1 MMIKKACFL
10 STLLITSFAL
20 AQGTRLWRES
30 SYEDFE
36 RGTARGVAISSEGTL
51 ELAPSFKV
59 IYTSPSTFIWSMASD
74 KDGTVYAATGAP
86 ARVYRITPDGKGT
99 VIFEP
104 KELQAQSVVIGKDG
118 AIYVATSPDGKIY
131 RLTRITAKNAG
142 ATASASEFASEVFF
156 DPKTKYIWDQ

>member
-1 MMIKKACFL
+1 MTQKACFL
-10 STLLITSFAL
+10 FTLLITSFAL
-20 AQGTRLWRES
+20 AQGTRLWKES

-86 ARVYRITPDGKGT
+86 ARVYRITPDGKGA
-99 VIFEP
+99 VIFTCTGEEDFDGLP
-104 KELQAQSVVIGKDG
+104 IVRHSVGPSDN
-118 AIYVATSPDGKIY
+118 
-131 RLTRITAKNAG
+131 RLNRGVYARSG
-142 ATASASEFASEVFF
+142 
-156 DPKTKYIWDQ
+156 D